1 MSHAAKEARIR
12 RVHARFRAVTP
23 RRNRRRWRPSV
34 PAVLI
39 GVIIVGL
46 GGAVLTLP
54 QTHLADPAMTGMSLK
69 DKVRHLMA
77 SPNCSAARL
86 VGVAPAYRGEPGY
99 WRSHD
104 ADHDGVACEP
114 IPARRLT
121 RLR

>member
-12 RVHARFRAVTP
+12 RVNARFRAVTP
-23 RRNRRRWRPSV
+23 RRYRRRWRPSV

-46 GGAVLTLP
+46 GGTVLMLP
-54 QTHLADPAMTGMSLK
+54 QTHLADPAMRAMSVK
-69 DKVRHLMA
+69 DKARHLLA

-99 WRSHD
+99 WRNHD

-114 IPARRLT
+114 IPPYA
-121 RLR
+121 